1 VPVLDKKTQSLMEND
16 PIAQAMVNELMELY
30 RREADIDFGRL
41 RTTYADSAI
50 TIHFLFLTTR
60 PNDLPADMAPE
71 HSEDIYAPFSEMARS
86 TGGLIERSSNLT
98 FLMERASQASESYYV
113 LYYAPTNKDK
123 NGAFRNIQVRIKGK
137 SYRVLHRAGYIA
149 D

>member
-1 VPVLDKKTQSLMEND
+1 MEND

-30 RREADIDFGRL
+30 RRESNIDFGRL
-41 RTTYADSAI
+41 RTAYADSAI

-60 PNDLPADMAPE
+60 PSDLPADMAP
-71 HSEDIYAPFSEMARS
+71 SIRKISTLPSPKWLRS

-98 FLMERASQASESYYV
+98 FLMEQASQATENYYV
-113 LYYAPTNKDK
+113 LFYTPSNTRKD
-123 NGAFRNIQVRIKGK
+123 GAFRSIQVRIKGQ